1 MQSGPARQNLVRAF
15 TQGQSKGEGGMIEYG
30 RELERESK

>member
-1 MQSGPARQNLVRAF
+1 MRLGAVDWVRAF
-15 TQGQSKGEGGMIEYG
+15 TVGHSDGEGGKMTNG